1 MKSVRVGCVKYLNAR
16 PLIRGWP
23 GEVEFDHPSALCQRL
38 ANGQLDVALVSSF
51 EFLRNPIYRIVD
63 DVSISSD
70 GPVYSVVVAHRGEFS
85 NIEQIELDPASETAV
100 NLLRCLLAER
110 GLKPRLSRN
119 IGFQPVRPAGL
130 QPADSAVSQLA
141 ASETAENISAGRAG
155 KMPMFRPA
163 EGPAFRAFDKSAD
176 IQQTRRNLPHWEQ
189 EGATYFVTFRL
200 ADAVPAELAK
210 QWREELETWRKFH
223 PEPWDAGVAA
233 EYRKRFLQPREDWL
247 DQGHG
252 SCLLRDPKAGEIVAN
267 AIRFFDGQRYHLDTF
282 VVMPNHV
289 HALIQPFTGFHL
301 SEIVRS
307 WKSYTARQLNKLLGR
322 SGTVWMQESFDR
334 IIRDW
339 DALVRCRAYI
349 AKNPAKAR
357 LRNGDFILS
366 TSERLRNIDLQSVRP
381 AGLQPADSAQLQPA
395 QSKTAENISAGRTGT
410 MPMFQAAPRA
420 RLIIG
425 DQAISFRQKHAD
437 EFEFWDLGEQWKK
450 LTGLPFVYAL
460 WLIRP
465 EVGDAKSIAQRL
477 RGLRDENLADIQA
490 IASDA
495 VADVADNKQEIT
507 REFLDR
513 YYNENL
519 RFAFGVREK
528 QGLQTFADLCSKH
541 RVLPKRAREFS
552 LV

>member
-70 GPVYSVVVAHRGEFS
+70 GPVYSVVVGHRGEFS

-100 NLLRCLLAER
+100 NLLRCLLAEL
-110 GLKPRLSRN
+110 GLTARLT
-119 IGFQPVRPAGL
+119 GG
-130 QPADSAVSQLA
+130 
-141 ASETAENISAGRAG
+141 
-155 KMPMFRPA
+155 
-163 EGPAFRAFDKSAD
+163 
-176 IQQTRRNLPHWEQ
+176 
-189 EGATYFVTFRL
+189 
-200 ADAVPAELAK
+200 VPGNAEL
-210 QWREELETWRKFH
+210 
-223 PEPWDAGVAA
+223 
-233 EYRKRFLQPREDWL
+233 
-247 DQGHG
+247 
-252 SCLLRDPKAGEIVAN
+252 
-267 AIRFFDGQRYHLDTF
+267 
-282 VVMPNHV
+282 
-289 HALIQPFTGFHL
+289 
-301 SEIVRS
+301 
-307 WKSYTARQLNKLLGR
+307 
-322 SGTVWMQESFDR
+322 
-334 IIRDW
+334 
-339 DALVRCRAYI
+339 
-349 AKNPAKAR
+349 
-357 LRNGDFILS
+357 
-366 TSERLRNIDLQSVRP
+366 
-381 AGLQPADSAQLQPA
+381 
-395 QSKTAENISAGRTGT
+395 
-410 MPMFQAAPRA
+410 PRA

-477 RGLRDENLADIQA
+477 RGLRDENLTDIQA
-490 IASDA
+490 VVSDA